1 MPVRNPFRRRQQ
13 LPLYDKP
20 ARERHV
26 FALICSVMCVICLI
40 TSLALPQWAT
50 SGSSACDCA
59 YGLTKVYCVN
69 PSSVKGGCT
78 DLQSKFRNNISIIV
92 IVVTPLHICTVSYH
106 WHGHHQ
112 SF

>member
-1 MPVRNPFRRRQQ
+1 MPIRNPFRRRQQ

-26 FALICSVMCVICLI
+26 FALICSIMCVICLI

-78 DLQSKFRNNISIIV
+78 DLQSKFRNIVSIIV
-92 IVVTPLHICTVSYH
+92 IN
-106 WHGHHQ
+106 
-112 SF
+112 